1 MLTLGL
7 LGEHVAPF
15 YSKTK
20 LSLALMCVCVCDMS
34 HHFRESTR
42 SLHIQQLCMYTEVV
56 PTNVFSAELR
66 HACSVK

>member
-20 LSLALMCVCVCDMS
+20 LSLALMSVCVICLTTFVKVLDP
-34 HHFRESTR
+34 FIFNNYAC
-42 SLHIQQLCMYTEVV
+42 IQ
-56 PTNVFSAELR
+56 R
-66 HACSVK
+66 